1 VKERSPRGTAGVPR
15 FLGLAASIVLL
26 VGACSPP
33 GAVAPST
40 ASGPSVAPSTPVSSG
55 GATASPAAPSF
66 PTEPITMKMLDYQ
79 ASANAALGKAIDQ
92 RIKDFTTA
100 HPNVTIKR
108 EATDFTTLLTK
119 QNLIMSG
126 PNPCDICDIAVNYT
140 AAGKLAQAGLLKNLD
155 PYAAQYGWESRYSPF
170 LYGQS
175 RYGPPLEQGPVYGIF
190 ITEDIVGIF
199 YNRDKLQA
207 LGLSVPTTFEDF
219 EAALAKAK
227 SAGEI
232 PIKFGNLDKWP
243 AIHVFEQLDNRYCQK
258 DYLRNYVYRLAPVS
272 FDQPC
277 NVQASQKFNE
287 WLKAGYF
294 GSTDPNALGIDDARN
309 AFTKG
314 SGVFFTDGTWD
325 TKAIDTGMGGKAG
338 FFNVP
343 PPADGS
349 NSPVVLGGLGQT
361 LTIHGKT
368 AHPDVAAA
376 FLDSLI
382 DDAAAKAY
390 LEAGAVPGFQ
400 FTATGTFTPVRKDVL
415 TAIDTANKS
424 DALVGYLDGPTP
436 RMYDIITA
444 ALQDLISGKSTAQQ
458 FVAAVQADYA
468 KGP

>member
-1 VKERSPRGTAGVPR
+1 MKQRAPRGTAGILR
-15 FLGLAASIVLL
+15 SLGLAASTVLL

-33 GAVAPST
+33 GAVAPS
-40 ASGPSVAPSTPVSSG
+40 ASAPSTGSS
-55 GATASPAAPSF
+55 SPASSVGAPASAAVPSF
-66 PTEPITMKMLDYQ
+66 PTEPITLKMLDYQ
-79 ASANAALGKAIDQ
+79 ASANAALGKAIDE
-92 RIKDFTTA
+92 RITAFTTA
-100 HPNVTIKR
+100 HPNVTITR
-108 EATDFTTLLTK
+108 EATDFSTLLTK

-140 AAGKLAQAGLLKNLD
+140 AAGKLAQAGLLTNLD

-199 YNRDKLQA
+199 YNRDKLSA
-207 LGLSVPTTFEDF
+207 LGLGVPKTFEEF

-227 SAGEI
+227 TAGEV

-243 AIHVFEQLDNRYCQK
+243 AIHVFEQIDNRYCQK
-258 DYLRNYVYRLAPVS
+258 DYLRNYVYRLAAAS

-277 NVQASQKFNE
+277 NVQAAQKFSD

-294 GSTDPNALGIDDARN
+294 GPTDPNALGLDDARN
-309 AFTKG
+309 AFIKG

-325 TKAIDTGMGGKAG
+325 TKAIDTGLGDKVG

-349 NSPVVLGGLGQT
+349 NGLVVLGGLGQT
-361 LTIHGKT
+361 FTIHGKT

-382 DDAAAKAY
+382 DNDAAKAY
-390 LEAGAVPGFQ
+390 LDAGAVPGFQ
-400 FTATGTFTPVRKDVL
+400 FTASGTYSSVRQDVL
-415 TAIDTANKS
+415 TAIDTANKA

-436 RMYDIITA
+436 RMYDVISA
-444 ALQDLISGKSTAQQ
+444 ALQDLVSGKSTPEQ